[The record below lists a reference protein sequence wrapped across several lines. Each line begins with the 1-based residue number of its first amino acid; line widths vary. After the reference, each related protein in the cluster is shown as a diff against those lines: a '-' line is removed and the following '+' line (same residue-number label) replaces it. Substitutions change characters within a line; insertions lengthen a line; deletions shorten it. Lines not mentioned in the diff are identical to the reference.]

1 MKNSIK
7 NLNRFSVEHSYSKN
21 ESETNTFATLEE
33 AEKAYNDIA
42 NSILSDT
49 NSLEN
54 SHWRNNT
61 EGLSCEIRELKEITV
76 EELENLKDAEDENEQ
91 MEIWTEILSTHSERL
106 KTKITF
112 LSDEF
117 DETLGKD
124 GEFVVKEKEIAGATY
139 GTYFGAKP
147 ECVLISEIAE

>member
-7 NLNRFSVEHSYSKN
+7 NLNRFSVEYSYSKN

-33 AEKAYNDIA
+33 AQKAYNDIA
-42 NSILSDT
+42 GSILSDT

-54 SHWRNNT
+54 SHWRNNA
-61 EGLSCEIRELKEITV
+61 EGLSCELRELKEIPV
-76 EELENLKDAEDENEQ
+76 KELENLKDAEDENEQ
-91 MEIWTEILSTHSERL
+91 MEIWNEILFTHSERL

-112 LSDEF
+112 LSDGF

-124 GEFVVKEKEIAGATY
+124 GEFIVKEKEIAGAIY

-147 ECVLISEIAE
+147 ECILISEITE

>member
-7 NLNRFSVEHSYSKN
+7 NLNRYSVEYSYSKN

-42 NSILSDT
+42 CSILSDT

-54 SHWRNNT
+54 SHWKNNT
-61 EGLSCEIRELKEITV
+61 EGLTCELRELKKIPV
-76 EELENLKDAEDENEQ
+76 KELKNLKDAEDENEQ
-91 MEIWTEILSTHSERL
+91 MEIWNTILFTHSERL

-117 DETLGKD
+117 I
-124 GEFVVKEKEIAGATY
+124 VKEKEIAGATY
-139 GTYFGAKP
+139 STYFGAKP
-147 ECVLISEIAE
+147 ECILTSEITE